1 MSKAADRDALNALR
15 LPAVLRLVA
24 EAAGVEAAL
33 KLAQAKGGIRIYVPH
48 KIPQGHWLL
57 PLVGEAGAEALRQR
71 YAGVTIPLPLGLS
84 GALQDARLVARRAL
98 DDGASVSQA
107 AQMAGL
113 SERSV
118 YAMLS
123 REGKK
128 SSSPQLSLF
137 DDEPSC

>member
-1 MSKAADRDALNALR
+1 MTDPAALNALR

-48 KIPQGHWLL
+48 KIPPDHWLL
-57 PLVGEAGAEALRQR
+57 PLIGPAGAEALQKH
-71 YAGVTIPLPLGLS
+71 YAGEKIALPLGLS
-84 GALQDARLVARRAL
+84 GVLQNARLAARQAL
-98 DDGASVSQA
+98 DEGASVAQA
-107 AQMAGL
+107 ARVAGL

-123 REGKK
+123 RDGQK
-128 SSSPQLSLF
+128 PRGRQLDLF
-137 DDEPSC
+137 DK